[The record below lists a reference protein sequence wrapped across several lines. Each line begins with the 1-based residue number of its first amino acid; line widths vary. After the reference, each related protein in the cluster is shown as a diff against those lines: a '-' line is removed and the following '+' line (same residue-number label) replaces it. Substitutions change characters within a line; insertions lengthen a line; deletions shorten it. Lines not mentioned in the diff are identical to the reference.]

1 MTKGDAFEMAHH
13 ELDDELREEWFAERA
28 QQIHR
33 ELQADFD
40 RYADELH
47 MDHMRSMLKAPGV
60 PAGTADPRVT
70 ATASVISTA
79 DAILA
84 AVAMFL
90 ARQEANTPEA
100 S

>member
-1 MTKGDAFEMAHH
+1 MRKGDAFEMAHH
-13 ELDDELREEWFAERA
+13 EFGDELRKEWFAERA

-33 ELQADFD
+33 ELEGDFD

-60 PAGTADPRVT
+60 PEETADPRVT
-70 ATASVISTA
+70 ATANAISTA

-90 ARQEANTPEA
+90 ARQETNTPET

>member
-1 MTKGDAFEMAHH
+1 MAHH
-13 ELDDELREEWFAERA
+13 ELGDELRTEWFAERA

-40 RYADELH
+40 RYVDELH
-47 MDHMRSMLKAPGV
+47 MDHMRGMLKAPGV
-60 PAGTADPRVT
+60 PADTADSRVM

-79 DAILA
+79 DAILG

-90 ARQEANTPEA
+90 ARQRGNTPEA